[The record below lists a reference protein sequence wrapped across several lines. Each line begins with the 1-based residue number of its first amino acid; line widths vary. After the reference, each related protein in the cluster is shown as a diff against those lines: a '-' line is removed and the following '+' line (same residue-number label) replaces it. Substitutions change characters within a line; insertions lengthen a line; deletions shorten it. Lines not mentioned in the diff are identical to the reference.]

1 MKVLN
6 YGSLNVDY
14 VYTVDHIIVGGE
26 TEHSSKLEVF
36 SGGKGLNQSI
46 ALAKAGV
53 PVYHAGIVGIDGDIL
68 LEACED
74 SGVNK
79 KYIRR
84 LPVKGGHTM
93 IQVDKNAQNCII
105 LYGGTNQMQTKEFVD
120 EVLADFGEGDYL
132 ILQNEINML
141 DYIIDKAYEKKMKI
155 ILNPSPF
162 DEKLDNCDLGKIYLF
177 LLNEI
182 EGEQITGYK
191 DKDQI
196 LNAMADKFPNA
207 RFVLTL
213 GSDGAFYYDGKVKI
227 FQDIFKVKAVDTTA
241 AGDTFTGY
249 FIAAMIE
256 GRSVSDALRMAAKA
270 SSIAVSRPGATPSI
284 PTVDEVK
291 KELN

>member
-1 MKVLN
+1 MTCAR
-6 YGSLNVDY
+6 D
-14 VYTVDHIIVGGE
+14 
-26 TEHSSKLEVF
+26 
-36 SGGKGLNQSI
+36 KGLNQSI
-46 ALAKAGV
+46 ALAKAGI

-74 SGVNK
+74 AGVNK

-120 EVLADFGEGDYL
+120 EVLADFGEDDYL
-132 ILQNEINML
+132 IIQNEINML

-196 LNAMADKFPNA
+196 LNTMAEKFPNA

-291 KELN
+291 KELVMKD

>member
-14 VYTVDHIIVGGE
+14 VYSVDHIIVGGE
-26 TEHSSKLEVF
+26 TQHSSKMEIF

-53 PVYHAGIVGIDGDIL
+53 PVYHAGIVGNDGDIL
-68 LEACED
+68 LDACKEA
-74 SGVNK
+74 GVNT

-105 LYGGTNQMQTKEFVD
+105 LYGGTNQMQTREFVD

-141 DYIIDKAYEKKMKI
+141 DYIIDQAYEKKMKI
-155 ILNPSPF
+155 VMNPSPF
-162 DEKLDNCDLGKIYLF
+162 DDKLNSCDLGKVYLF
-177 LLNEI
+177 LVNEI
-182 EGEQITGYK
+182 EGEQITGCK

-196 LNAMADKFPNA
+196 LDALAEKYPNA

-213 GSDGAFYYDGKVKI
+213 GSNGAVYYDGKEKV

-241 AGDTFTGY
+241 AGDSYTGALAVALSQDKN
-249 FIAAMIE
+249 IEDAMDFASKVGALSVLKE
-256 GRSVSDALRMAAKA
+256 GAQ
-270 SSIAVSRPGATPSI
+270 SSL
-284 PTVDEVK
+284 PTLEDVK
-291 KELN
+291 NFRG